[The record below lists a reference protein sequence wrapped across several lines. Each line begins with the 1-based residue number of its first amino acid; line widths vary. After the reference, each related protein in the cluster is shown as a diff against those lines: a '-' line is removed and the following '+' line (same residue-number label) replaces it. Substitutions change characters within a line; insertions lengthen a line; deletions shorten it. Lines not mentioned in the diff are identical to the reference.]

1 MATFNKII
9 SAIQVFLLVACSAE
23 QGSGLRGGSSSRSGN
38 PTYYSA
44 DNDED
49 FAEVPTPVAGAFQ
62 LLDCDYE
69 QPSIRDKAV
78 DIGCSVKDDQGELAE
93 IDTLARPKLI
103 VSNPNGVSRSIT
115 DCEDSSVCHWNV
127 HLESTRDD
135 VILARKMDEIEIQF
149 TGIGDSE
156 VRLASKP
163 SARAMSSQ
171 RSSQLGIKTNGDG
184 LYLGEQGASCY
195 ETCTSLGKTFDRE
208 RHQRNTGKKTCES
221 IRNSL
226 RPDGKIWNTVYTRSW
241 TLGSFNRRY
250 AKLHTLPLG
259 CISIY
264 EPRGDGN
271 GVQHSDYEYYF
282 QSTATGQA
290 DGYHH
295 RALRYCYCR

>member
-78 DIGCSVKDDQGELAE
+78 DIGCSVKNDQGELAE

-127 HLESTRDD
+127 HLESTSDD

-208 RHQRNTGKKTCES
+208 RHQRNTGKKTC
-221 IRNSL
+221 RKH
-226 RPDGKIWNTVYTRSW
+226 P
-241 TLGSFNRRY
+241 
-250 AKLHTLPLG
+250 
-259 CISIY
+259 
-264 EPRGDGN
+264 
-271 GVQHSDYEYYF
+271 
-282 QSTATGQA
+282 
-290 DGYHH
+290 
-295 RALRYCYCR
+295 